1 MAVTQAGERECR
13 CFRAV
18 TVAADFAVLELSIEE
33 NVLNGKRAGEHDA
46 GNSLFV
52 GNSPAVASS
61 PVNAFVQSLRQRL
74 GDFVGLNEAF

>member
-1 MAVTQAGERECR
+1 
-13 CFRAV
+13 V

-52 GNSPAVASS
+52 GNSPEVASS
-61 PVNAFVQSLRQRL
+61 PVNAFVL
-74 GDFVGLNEAF
+74 A

>member
-1 MAVTQAGERECR
+1 MAVTPAGERECR

-33 NVLNGKRAGEHDA
+33 NVLNGKRAAEHGA

-52 GNSPAVASS
+52 GNSLKSHPRPSTPSFNRSVS
-61 PVNAFVQSLRQRL
+61 
-74 GDFVGLNEAF
+74 G